1 MPTDPSDP
9 AEPFQTRRRALL
21 GSLALPALALPYA
34 AARPAGA
41 QSAYPNR
48 PVRFIVPFTPGSGA
62 ELATRFVGARFTEI
76 TGQPAVVEPR
86 GGGNG
91 FIGVQAVL
99 SAPRDGYTLLAG
111 SNATLATNA
120 ALFRTLPYDPIAD
133 FEPVSMMIQSPILL
147 VVPAASPHR
156 TLADLVA
163 TAKVR
168 PGRLNIG
175 TGSAGYQLMAALLA
189 QRAGFTFVNV
199 PYRSAPEAALG
210 VVTAQVDLG
219 VADITSVIG
228 MVRGGQMRPLAIAS
242 AHRHKALP
250 DLPTAEEAGVA
261 GFTAAPWNA
270 VAAPRDTPPAAV
282 RRLSEVFVQIM
293 AMPETRA
300 FFDEQ
305 LIEIMPS
312 GQEAMRRYQRE
323 EVAKWK
329 AIAADAGIE
338 PQ

>member
-1 MPTDPSDP
+1 MQPDPRDPSAP
-9 AEPFQTRRRALL
+9 RRILRRTLL
-21 GSLALPALALPYA
+21 GGLSLPFLAT
-34 AARPAGA
+34 RQAGA
-41 QSAYPNR
+41 QGAYPNR
-48 PVRFIVPFTPGSGA
+48 PVRFVVPFTPGSGA
-62 ELATRFVGARFTEI
+62 ELATRFVGGKFTEI
-76 TGQPAVVEPR
+76 TGQPAVIEPR

-99 SAPRDGYTLLAG
+99 SSPRDGYTLLAG

-120 ALFRTLPYDPIAD
+120 ALFRTLPYDPIVD

-147 VVPAASPHR
+147 VVPASSPHR
-156 TLADLVA
+156 TLADVVDA
-163 TAKVR
+163 AKAR
-168 PGRLNIG
+168 SGQLNIA

-189 QRAGFTFVNV
+189 QKAGFTFVNV
-199 PYRSAPEAALG
+199 PYKSAPEAVIG
-210 VVTAQVDLG
+210 VVTGQVDLG

-228 MVRGGQMRPLAIAS
+228 MVRGGQVRPLAIAS
-242 AHRHKALP
+242 ERRHKALP
-250 DLPTAEEAGVA
+250 DLPTAEEARVA

-270 VAAPRDTPPAAV
+270 VAAPRDVPEAVV
-282 RRLSEVFVQIM
+282 RRLSDLFVQIM

-305 LIEIMPS
+305 LVEIMPS

-329 AIAADAGIE
+329 RIAADARIE